1 MTNNNE
7 PDKIIEMAEPPEEEE
22 IIELTEKVTD
32 ALPDDDEIIDLVEAA
47 DEPPVEGEKESIVAE
62 TAEPPE
68 EDILEL
74 TEEATDTSPDDDEI
88 IDLVDA
94 ADELPI
100 YGEKESLVAEAAEPT
115 EDEEI
120 IGLTE
125 AISDT
130 PQEIEEI
137 GKPIH
142 VAAEASADADDSP
155 GLEAEPIE
163 EAIDFHDE
171 LDEEVGLDQAL
182 QDDFVDSLGMELDS
196 DKADSKDLSEAVD
209 VSDEQVETALERV
222 IKKMFYEK
230 IDGILVE
237 VIEKTVTSEIER
249 LKNILLEDAA
259 GNEK

>member
-1 MTNNNE
+1 MTYNNE
-7 PDKIIEMAEPPEEEE
+7 PDKIIEGAELPEEEE
-22 IIELTEKVTD
+22 IIELTEEATD
-32 ALPDDDEIIDLVEAA
+32 AL
-47 DEPPVEGEKESIVAE
+47 
-62 TAEPPE
+62 
-68 EDILEL
+68 
-74 TEEATDTSPDDDEI
+74 PDDDEI

-100 YGEKESLVAEAAEPT
+100 DSEKESLVAEAAEPT
-115 EDEEI
+115 KDEEI
-120 IGLTE
+120 IDLTE
-125 AISDT
+125 AISDS

-137 GKPIH
+137 GEPIH

-155 GLEAEPIE
+155 ALEAEPIE

-171 LDEEVGLDQAL
+171 LDEAVGLDQAL
-182 QDDFVDSLGMELDS
+182 QDDFADSLGMELDS
-196 DKADSKDLSEAVD
+196 DEDDSKDLSEAVD
-209 VSDEQVETALERV
+209 VSYEQVETALERV